1 MAFLRSY
8 TGSESTL
15 VIEGRGIWLR
25 PPHMSDYN
33 QWAELRASSRDHLV
47 PWEPQWSRDEL
58 SRFAYRRR
66 VKHYQRESS
75 EDLGYA
81 FLILSAGDDRLLGG
95 LTFTNVRRGVTQ
107 SASLGYWLGLPY
119 AGRGIM
125 SEAVRAA
132 TSHAFEVL
140 KLHRVEAATQP
151 TNQQSIRVLERNA
164 FVREG
169 FAQELPQDQRRL
181 GGPCPVRPGR
191 RRGRSRVAGKLQT

>member
-25 PPHMSDYN
+25 PPHMSDYA

-75 EDLGYA
+75 EDQGYA

-125 SEAVRAA
+125 TEAVRAA
-132 TSHAFEVL
+132 TSHAFEAL

-151 TNQQSIRVLERNA
+151 TNQKSIRVLERNG

-169 FAQELPQDQRRL
+169 FAKSYLKINGIWADHFL
-181 GGPCPVRPGR
+181 FG
-191 RRGRSRVAGKLQT
+191 RVAGEAGASGMLQT